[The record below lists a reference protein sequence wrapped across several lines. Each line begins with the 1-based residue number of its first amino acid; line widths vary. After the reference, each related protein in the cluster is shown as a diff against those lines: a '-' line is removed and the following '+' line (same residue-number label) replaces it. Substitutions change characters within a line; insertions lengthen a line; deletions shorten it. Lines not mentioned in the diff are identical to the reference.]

1 MNSDRYRKQDR
12 GGSAAYEA
20 YFAGMDASVQ
30 QKIALTTAHF
40 PTSGKVADMGCGSGR
55 GTYDLACLYQDL
67 QIVGVD
73 VNPASTE
80 RARELYKRPNAEFV
94 VGDISEMV
102 FPTESL
108 DGILDSSVLHHVT
121 SFNGYDLNRVRRT
134 LNNQVAQL
142 KPGGVLIIRD
152 FVIPDGP
159 VEVYLD
165 LPAGD
170 GADNGQVKDLST
182 AALFQRFASDFRSSV
197 NPAGPVPYEI

>member
-55 GTYDLACLYQDL
+55 GTYDLACLYHDL
-67 QIVGVD
+67 DMTGVD
-73 VNPASTE
+73 VNPVSVK
-80 RARELYKRPNAEFV
+80 RAAELYERPNAHFV
-94 VGDISEMV
+94 TGDISEMV
-102 FPTESL
+102 FPPESL

-121 SFNGYDLNRVRRT
+121 SFNSYDLDRVRKT
-134 LNNQVAQL
+134 LDNQVAQL

-165 LPAGD
+165 LPAAD
-170 GADNGQVKDLST
+170 GEGQGPVKSLST
-182 AALFQRFASDFRSSV
+182 SALFRQFARDFRSSV
-197 NPAGPVPYEI
+197 HLNGP